1 MSWSYRD
8 HLDNFISALFRL
20 LHVVRDLWVLQN
32 YNCTVSQAFDD
43 VVRRNPKKIL
53 LRFEEQKWTAEQIQE
68 LANKVANYFQ
78 AEGYRKG
85 DTVAIF
91 MENCSEY
98 TILWL
103 GLSKIGVVSSL
114 VNYNLRL
121 QSLKH
126 CFEAVSCKAIIYSP
140 GLSTA
145 LEELDLGTKPLFCI
159 GKETSAKLSNVSK
172 DLMTQLRDVKGT
184 QPVVKETIG
193 FLDNLMYIYTSGTTG
208 LPKASTI
215 KNSRFL
221 MAAVGVF
228 YMHGLKKTDTLYTSL
243 PLYHGA
249 GTFLGAGTMLTY
261 GVTQVVRKK
270 FSASNFWKDCIAYD
284 VTVAQYIGEI
294 CRYLV
299 TQPPSSLDKGHK
311 VRVMFGNGLKLEIWK
326 EFVERF
332 GIKHIGEIYGA
343 TEGNCNIVNIDS
355 RIGAVGFLPVLFS
368 YVHPLKIIKVD
379 EVTGE
384 PLRDKDTGF
393 AIECKPNEPGELI
406 GKIRRSHP
414 LLDFEGYADKSS
426 SKDKVLSNVWRKGDA
441 WFRSGDILLK
451 DELGYI
457 FFKDR
462 KGDTFRW
469 KGENCST
476 LEIEAVISTITK
488 EDAVVFGVEVPGA
501 EGRAGMV
508 VIGNPDNNLDLNNL
522 ALCVNKALP
531 SYARPVF
538 VRISPKLEMT
548 GTYKLKK
555 VDYQK
560 VGFDIHKTSDKIYF
574 YNGNK
579 YVELSAELYDDIVA
593 SKLRF

>member
-1 MSWSYRD
+1 MSSLLSSLITASPSFSPARALGVCLGVIGIIWIISYRKFVSAVIRTFPRD
-8 HLDNFISALFRL
+8 VTALFRL

-284 VTVAQYIGEI
+284 VTKAIQKSIFMIRGLRRRIASATE
-294 CRYLV
+294 
-299 TQPPSSLDKGHK
+299 SDSEDDSDSLDGTANRDPTFRENELFAP
-311 VRVMFGNGLKLEIWK
+311 V
-326 EFVERF
+326 VEDF
-332 GIKHIGEIYGA
+332 
-343 TEGNCNIVNIDS
+343 
-355 RIGAVGFLPVLFS
+355 
-368 YVHPLKIIKVD
+368 D
-379 EVTGE
+379 ESE
-384 PLRDKDTGF
+384 D
-393 AIECKPNEPGELI
+393 
-406 GKIRRSHP
+406 KIRP
-414 LLDFEGYADKSS
+414 E
-426 SKDKVLSNVWRKGDA
+426 
-441 WFRSGDILLK
+441 
-451 DELGYI
+451 
-457 FFKDR
+457 
-462 KGDTFRW
+462 
-469 KGENCST
+469 
-476 LEIEAVISTITK
+476 
-488 EDAVVFGVEVPGA
+488 FGVSRRTSPLQMLQKFLTDGIIGDVVRETNRYA
-501 EGRAGMV
+501 EQ
-508 VIGNPDNNLDLNNL
+508 D
-522 ALCVNKALP
+522 
-531 SYARPVF
+531 
-538 VRISPKLEMT
+538 
-548 GTYKLKK
+548 
-555 VDYQK
+555 
-560 VGFDIHKTSDKIYF
+560 
-574 YNGNK
+574 
-579 YVELSAELYDDIVA
+579 
-593 SKLRF
+593 